1 MILFLLKEMGSEL
14 TRFLLEMFV
23 VGFLGFSRSVNLGIL
38 LDFAP
43 LVFFVGSLS
52 LSLSLSLSFQLFLLS
67 LRSIHTQDLK
77 HLFVLGS
84 CLLSFLRLVYVIV
97 LFGCISWVHA

>member
-14 TRFLLEMFV
+14 TRFLSEMFV

-43 LVFFVGSLS
+43 LVFLWALSLALS
-52 LSLSLSLSFQLFLLS
+52 LSLSLQLFLLS

-84 CLLSFLRLVYVIV
+84 CLSSFLRLGYVIV